1 MNYAIEY
8 EPRIEDPVIIK
19 KFESL
24 SEAEAYMEY
33 VQEKSPKAA
42 AHHKIIQI
50 TPRIKIRI
58 EIGLETITTE
68 NHLIIQPKVS
78 CHGDK

>member
-50 TPRIKIRI
+50 ANKD
-58 EIGLETITTE
+58 
-68 NHLIIQPKVS
+68 NN
-78 CHGDK
+78 D